1 VSEILRFA
9 TAVVYADDVPAT
21 VEFYCRV
28 TGLEPTYYDKDLGFA
43 LLGGRTRR
51 WRSHRTTPGD

>member
-1 VSEILRFA
+1 MSEILKFS

-28 TGLEPTYYDKDLGFA
+28 TGASRFQTAVRDDQSLDF
-43 LLGGRTRR
+43 R
-51 WRSHRTTPGD
+51 